1 MPRRPL
7 AWPPRIV
14 CDDACHKRRGSLG
27 GTDYAVVVGTPVYAM
42 FSGMARYR
50 VAGTGGWTPM
60 IRLVDDR
67 VEIIGRVA
75 QAGSTIAT
83 LTAELMPLL
92 LLRFLANT
100 GSSGAGVAPIVVDP
114 ATNTIYTS
122 TGSTVNLAHSWTR
135 A

>member
-50 VAGTGGWTPM
+50 VA
-60 IRLVDDR
+60 
-67 VEIIGRVA
+67 
-75 QAGSTIAT
+75 QAGLTIAT
-83 LTAELMPLL
+83 LAAELMPPM

-100 GSSGAGVAPIVVDP
+100 GSSGAGVAPLVVDP

-122 TGSTVNLAHSWTR
+122 TGSTVNLAHS